1 MSALSPL
8 QRLPLLGRFELH
20 RFKGRLPRLA
30 LVFVLLVPLLYGAIY
45 LAANW
50 DPYGRLDRL
59 PVAVVN
65 LDTGTTYDHKD
76 VQAGDD
82 FVGSLHDEH
91 NFAYRDVDAAEADRG
106 LREGDYYLA
115 ITVPADFSHDLVS
128 GQGDDP
134 RRAGISLRRN
144 DANGFVIGSITNQ
157 AQNAIARSV
166 DESATASYFDAVF
179 ANLDVIRGGL
189 SDATDGADKL
199 HTGIASADDG
209 SADLADG
216 ARTAASGADDLHAG
230 AHRLAAGLGT
240 AETGSGDLVSGI
252 DTLHTGAGRLAD
264 GADQVADGTQRLN
277 DKAQPVLKVAARD
290 LPKIERETKDVANAL
305 DGLAQTAAGSTG
317 SIGSDLA
324 AIDDS
329 LDALEKA
336 NPALADDPAFQRAKE
351 RVKAASGRAGAIAA
365 DVKAGAARVHKANEL
380 VQSAGDLAAQAAKA
394 SRDLD
399 RLDDGAHTVA
409 SGARDLDH
417 GLATASSGAHALDAG
432 IGSAAGGAD
441 QLAGGSRT
449 LASGLHDL
457 ADGSDDLSAGLFRL
471 DAGSR
476 TLATDL
482 QAGADR
488 VPSPTP
494 DEQERAVQVL
504 SSPADVSMTVDN
516 PATFYGRGLAPLFFS
531 IALWVFGIS
540 VFLVVRPVSGRAL
553 VGRASALRLGLAGW
567 APVGTIAVAA
577 GWLMLGVVWL
587 TLGLDPEHP
596 VLAFGVVTLGAVAFS
611 AFAHLLRTALGTVG
625 SSLLLVTLILQLAAA
640 GGTYPAPILPRF
652 FEGIHPVLPMTYL
665 IDAFRVVVSGGLA
678 SHLARDVAILA
689 AMALVALSLTVLTV
703 ARRKQL
709 SVKDLHPP
717 LVAP

>member
-1 MSALSPL
+1 MSPL
-8 QRLPLLGRFELH
+8 SHLPLLGRFELH

-65 LDTGTTYDHKD
+65 LDAGTTYDQKD
-76 VQAGDD
+76 VHAGDD
-82 FVGSLHDEH
+82 FVQSLQTQR
-91 NFAYRDVDAAEADRG
+91 NFDYRDVSAAEADRG

-115 ITVPADFSHDLVS
+115 VTVPADFSADLVS

-134 RRAGISLRRN
+134 QRAGILLRRN
-144 DANGFVIGSITNQ
+144 DANGFVIGSITNS

-179 ANLDVIRGGL
+179 ANLATIRSGL
-189 SDATDGADKL
+189 ADATDGAQRL
-199 HTGIASADDG
+199 QEGVASADDG
-209 SADLADG
+209 SGEVADG
-216 ARTAASGADDLHAG
+216 ARTAASGADDLHDG
-230 AHRLAAGLGT
+230 ARRLATGLRT
-240 AETGSGDLVSGI
+240 AQTGSGDLVGGI

-264 GADQVADGTQRLN
+264 GADDVADGTQQLN

-290 LPKIERETKDVANAL
+290 LPDVERETKAVANAL
-305 DGLAQTAAGSTG
+305 DDLAQTAAGSTG

-324 AIDDS
+324 TVDDS

-336 NPALADDPAFQRAKE
+336 NPALADDPAFQRAKQ
-351 RVKAASGRAGAIAA
+351 RVEDASGRADEIAVG
-365 DVKAGAARVHKANEL
+365 VKAGAVRVHQANQL

-399 RLDDGAHTVA
+399 RLNDGAHEVA
-409 SGARDLDH
+409 SGAKTLDR
-417 GLATASSGAHALDAG
+417 GLGSAETGARRLDAG
-432 IGSAAGGAD
+432 IGTASTGAD
-441 QLAGGSRT
+441 QLSAGSGS

-457 ADGSDDLSAGLFRL
+457 SDGADDLHSGLGRL
-471 DAGSR
+471 DSGSKK
-476 TLATDL
+476 LATQL
-482 QAGADR
+482 GLGTDR
-488 VPSPTP
+488 VPSVTP

-553 VGRASALRLGLAGW
+553 VGRASAVRLGLAGW

-587 TLGLDPEHP
+587 TLGLDPKHP
-596 VLAFGVVTLGAVAFS
+596 VLAFGVVTVGAVAFS
-611 AFAHLLRTALGTVG
+611 SFAHLLRTALGTVG

-652 FEGIHPVLPMTYL
+652 FAAIHPFLPMSYL

-678 SHLARDVAILA
+678 AHLARDVAILA
-689 AMALVALSLTVLTV
+689 AMAVVALGLTVLTV

>member
-1 MSALSPL
+1 MSSPL
-8 QRLPLLGRFELH
+8 SHLPLLGRFELS

-76 VQAGDD
+76 VRAGDD
-82 FVGSLHDEH
+82 FVESLHTQH
-91 NFAYRDVDAAEADRG
+91 NFDYRDVSQAEADRG

-115 ITVPADFSHDLVS
+115 ITVPADFSADLVS

-134 RRAGISLRRN
+134 QRAGILLRRN
-144 DANGFVIGSITNQ
+144 DANGFVIGSITNS

-166 DESATASYFDAVF
+166 DQSATASYFDAVF
-179 ANLDVIRGGL
+179 ANLATIRSGL
-189 SDATDGADKL
+189 VDATDGASRL
-199 HTGIASADDG
+199 RRGIATANQG
-209 SADLADG
+209 STTLAEG
-216 ARTAASGADDLHAG
+216 ARTAADGAGALHQGAGQLAGGLHSAAAGSGA
-230 AHRLAAGLGT
+230 
-240 AETGSGDLVSGI
+240 LVSGI

-264 GADQVADGTQRLN
+264 GAADVADGTRQLN

-290 LPKIERETKDVANAL
+290 LPDIERETKAVADDL

-317 SIGSDLA
+317 SISSDLA
-324 AIDDS
+324 TIDDS

-336 NPALADDPAFQRAKE
+336 NPALADDPAFQRAKQ
-351 RVKAASGRAGAIAA
+351 RVEDAAGRSDEIAA
-365 DVKAGAARVHKANEL
+365 DVKAGAVRVHKANQL

-394 SRDLD
+394 SRDLN
-399 RLDDGAHTVA
+399 RLDQGAHDVA
-409 SGARDLDH
+409 SGAKTLDK
-417 GLATASSGAHALDAG
+417 GLAGAESGARSLDGG
-432 IGSAAGGAD
+432 IGAAAAGAD
-441 QLAGGSRT
+441 QLEGGSRS
-449 LASGLHDL
+449 LATGVQDL
-457 ADGSDDLSAGLFRL
+457 ADGADDLDSGLLTL
-471 DAGSR
+471 DSGSR
-476 TLATDL
+476 TLATNL
-482 QAGADR
+482 QRGADR
-488 VPSPTP
+488 VPSPTAE
-494 DEQERAVQVL
+494 EQDRAVQVL

-516 PATFYGRGLAPLFFS
+516 PATVYGRGLAPLFFS

-553 VGRASALRLGLAGW
+553 VGRASAVRLGLAGW

-587 TLGLDPEHP
+587 TLGLDPKHP
-596 VLAFGVVTLGAVAFS
+596 LLAFGVVTLGAVAFS
-611 AFAHLLRTALGTVG
+611 SFAHLLRTALGTVG

-652 FEGIHPVLPMTYL
+652 FAAIHPFLPMSYL

-678 SHLARDVAILA
+678 ANLARDVAILA
-689 AMALVALSLTVLTV
+689 AMTVVALGLTVLTV